1 MRRGL
6 GVLKGLKEQTQ
17 TYRKTIFYMLFEVN
31 YYIRGATC
39 DSAWNPRLPLMLA
52 WRHYDTI
59 PLESLEEESLAL
71 AQTS

>member
-1 MRRGL
+1 
-6 GVLKGLKEQTQ
+6 
-17 TYRKTIFYMLFEVN
+17 MLFEVN